1 MSRPRRLADRTLLT
15 TWRALLESVDDR
27 IHRDGAQ
34 VAFFAMLSFVPLALL
49 LVAGFGLVFDDADV
63 RSRVVKTV
71 FENIPLSAEDDR
83 ARLEAAVSDALRSA
97 GRLGAFSVVLLIA
110 AGSGVMGALRHTIN
124 EAWDI
129 HERPPLLRR
138 KALDLALILG
148 ATIVLA
154 LSLAVT
160 ATRKAADLLDD
171 EEGAGPVAWLLDLLG
186 DVLPF
191 VFTGAVILFLYCVLP
206 MRRQRPKDVWPGVVV
221 AVLLLALLREGLELY
236 FEHLADFGAL
246 YGSLG
251 ALMALLLF
259 VYAAA
264 MVLLFGAEFAS
275 EWTRLPDDDEELARE
290 RRELRASWP
299 NGWCPRIDAPDREEE
314 DGAHAPPRPG
324 RGRGSSR
331 ALRRLRRGRGR
342 R

>member
-1 MSRPRRLADRTLLT
+1 VKRLTDRIALT
-15 TWRALLESVDDR
+15 TWRSILESADDR

-49 LVAGFGLVFDDADV
+49 LVAAFGLAFDDADV
-63 RSRVVKTV
+63 RARVVKTV
-71 FENIPLSAEDDR
+71 FENIPLTTGDDR
-83 ARLEAAVSDALRSA
+83 ARLEGTVSDALRSA
-97 GRLGAFSVVLLIA
+97 GRLGIFSVALLIA

-129 HERPPLLRR
+129 HDRPPLLRR
-138 KALDLALILG
+138 KALDLVLILG

-154 LSLAVT
+154 CSLAVT
-160 ATRKAADLLDD
+160 ATRRAAEVLDD
-171 EEGAGPVAWLLDLLG
+171 EEGGGPIAWLLDLVG

-206 MRRQRPKDVWPGVVV
+206 MQRQRPKDVWPGVVV
-221 AVLLLALLREGLELY
+221 AVLLLGLLREGLELY

-275 EWTRLPDDDEELARE
+275 EWTRLPQRDEEVARE
-290 RRELRASWP
+290 VR
-299 NGWCPRIDAPDREEE
+299 D
-314 DGAHAPPRPG
+314 
-324 RGRGSSR
+324 
-331 ALRRLRRGRGR
+331 LRRKARGLLPRR
-342 R
+342 

>member
-1 MSRPRRLADRTLLT
+1 
-15 TWRALLESVDDR
+15 
-27 IHRDGAQ
+27 
-34 VAFFAMLSFVPLALL
+34 VAA
-49 LVAGFGLVFDDADV
+49 FGLFFEDAEV
-63 RSRVVKTV
+63 RERIVKTV
-71 FENIPLSAEDDR
+71 FENIPLSAEEDR
-83 ARLEAAVSDALRSA
+83 DRLERTVSDALERA
-97 GRLGAFSVVLLIA
+97 GSIGPFSVLLLIV

-129 HERPPLLRR
+129 HDRPPLLRR
-138 KALDLALILG
+138 KALDLVLILG

-160 ATRKAADLLDD
+160 ATRKAANVLDD
-171 EEGAGPVAWLLDLLG
+171 EEGGGPIAALLDFVG

-206 MRRQRPKDVWPGVVV
+206 MKRQRVKDVWPGVVV
-221 AVLLLALLREGLELY
+221 AVLLLAILREGLEVY

-275 EWTRLPDDDEELARE
+275 EWTRLPDEQSEVSAEVSKLT
-290 RRELRASWP
+290 S
-299 NGWCPRIDAPDREEE
+299 
-314 DGAHAPPRPG
+314 
-324 RGRGSSR
+324 
-331 ALRRLRRGRGR
+331 RLRRSG
-342 R
+342 

>member
-1 MSRPRRLADRTLLT
+1 MKRRARVLLDRLLLT
-15 TWRALLESVDDR
+15 TWRACLESVDDR
-27 IHRDGAQ
+27 IHRDAAQ

-49 LVAGFGLVFDDADV
+49 LVAAFGLGFDDADV
-63 RSRVVKTV
+63 RTRVVKTV

-83 ARLEAAVSDALRSA
+83 ARLEATVSEALSRA
-97 GRLGAFSVVLLIA
+97 GRIGPFSILLLIV
-110 AGSGVMGALRHTIN
+110 AGSGIMGALRHTIN

-129 HERPPLLRR
+129 HDRPPLLRR
-138 KALDLALILG
+138 KALDLALVLG
-148 ATIVLA
+148 ATTVLA

-160 ATRKAADLLDD
+160 ATRKAANVLDD
-171 EEGAGPVAWLLDLLG
+171 EEGGGIAASLLDFVG

-191 VFTGAVILFLYCVLP
+191 VFGGGVILFLYCVLP
-206 MRRQRPKDVWPGVVV
+206 MQRQRPRDVWPGVAV
-221 AVLLLALLREGLELY
+221 AIVLIAILREGLELY

-275 EWTRLPDDDEELARE
+275 EWTRLPADDAEVSGEV
-290 RRELRASWP
+290 RRL
-299 NGWCPRIDAPDREEE
+299 
-314 DGAHAPPRPG
+314 PG
-324 RGRGSSR
+324 RLKPSGG
-331 ALRRLRRGRGR
+331 
-342 R
+342 

>member
-1 MSRPRRLADRTLLT
+1 MKRRTKAIAHRIGLT
-15 TWRALLESVDDR
+15 TWRSVLESVDDR
-27 IHRDGAQ
+27 IHRDAAQ
-34 VAFFAMLSFVPLALL
+34 VGFFAVLSFVPLALL
-49 LVAGFGLVFDDADV
+49 LVAAFGLAFDDGDV
-63 RSRVVKTV
+63 RTRVVKTV
-71 FENIPLSAEDDR
+71 FENIPLSTDDDR
-83 ARLEAAVSDALRSA
+83 ERLEATVSDALERA
-97 GRLGAFSVVLLIA
+97 GSIGPFSVLLLIV

-129 HERPPLLRR
+129 HDRPPLLRR
-138 KALDLALILG
+138 KALDLSLVLG
-148 ATIVLA
+148 ATLVLA

-160 ATRKAADLLDD
+160 ATRKAAELLHD
-171 EEGAGPVAWLLDLLG
+171 EEGGGFIAALLDLVG

-206 MRRQRPKDVWPGVVV
+206 MQRQRPKDVWPGVVV

-236 FEHLADFGAL
+236 FEYLADFGAL

-275 EWTRLPDDDEELARE
+275 EWTRIPESDEEVAQE
-290 RRELRASWP
+290 WQA
-299 NGWCPRIDAPDREEE
+299 AV
-314 DGAHAPPRPG
+314 
-324 RGRGSSR
+324 
-331 ALRRLRRGRGR
+331 
-342 R
+342 

>member
-1 MSRPRRLADRTLLT
+1 MKRRTRGLVERIVLT

-34 VAFFAMLSFVPLALL
+34 VGFFAMLSFVPLALL
-49 LVAGFGLVFDDADV
+49 LVATFGLVFDDAEV
-63 RSRVVKTV
+63 RGRVVKTV
-71 FENIPLSAEDDR
+71 FENIPLSAEKDR
-83 ARLEAAVSDALRSA
+83 ARLEATVDSALTRA
-97 GRLGAFSVVLLIA
+97 GSIGPFSILLLIA
-110 AGSGVMGALRHTIN
+110 AGSGIMGALRHTIN

-160 ATRKAADLLDD
+160 ATRRAADVLDD
-171 EEGAGPVAWLLDLLG
+171 EEGGGFFAAVLDSIG
-186 DVLPF
+186 DALPF

-206 MRRQRPKDVWPGVVV
+206 VHRQRPKDVWPGVLV
-221 AVLLLALLREGLELY
+221 AVALLALLREGLELY
-236 FEHLADFGAL
+236 FEQLADFGAI

-275 EWTRLPDDDEELARE
+275 EWTRLPEQEEVTRE
-290 RRELRASWP
+290 V
-299 NGWCPRIDAPDREEE
+299 
-314 DGAHAPPRPG
+314 
-324 RGRGSSR
+324 RG
-331 ALRRLRRGRGR
+331 LRRKARKVLAHR
-342 R
+342 

>member
-1 MSRPRRLADRTLLT
+1 MKRRTRAIAHRIALT
-15 TWRALLESVDDR
+15 TWRSLLESVDDR
-27 IHRDGAQ
+27 IHRDAAQ
-34 VAFFAMLSFVPLALL
+34 IGFFAMLSFVPLALL
-49 LVAGFGLVFDDADV
+49 LVAAFGLVFDDADV
-63 RSRVVKTV
+63 RTRVVQTV
-71 FENIPLSAEDDR
+71 FDNIPLSTGDDR
-83 ARLEAAVSDALRSA
+83 EQLEATVSDALQRA
-97 GRLGAFSVVLLIA
+97 GSIGPFSLLLLIA

-129 HERPPLLRR
+129 HDRPPLLRR
-138 KALDLALILG
+138 KALDLALIGG

-154 LSLAVT
+154 CSLAVT
-160 ATRKAADLLDD
+160 ATRRAAELLDD
-171 EEGAGPVAWLLDLLG
+171 EEGGGFVASLLDFLG

-191 VFTGAVILFLYCVLP
+191 VFTGAVILFLFCVLP
-206 MRRQRPKDVWPGVVV
+206 MQRQRPKDVWPGVVV

-275 EWTRLPDDDEELARE
+275 EWTRLPDGEREVARDWQAA
-290 RRELRASWP
+290 R
-299 NGWCPRIDAPDREEE
+299 
-314 DGAHAPPRPG
+314 HAIRSRGDPG
-324 RGRGSSR
+324 
-331 ALRRLRRGRGR
+331 
-342 R
+342 

>member
-1 MSRPRRLADRTLLT
+1 MKRRTRAIAERIALT
-15 TWRALLESVDDR
+15 TWRSLLESVDDR

-34 VAFFAMLSFVPLALL
+34 VAFFTMLSFVPLALL
-49 LVAGFGLVFDDADV
+49 LVATFGQFFDDGDV
-63 RSRVVKTV
+63 RERVVKTV

-83 ARLEAAVSDALRSA
+83 AQLEATVGDALERA
-97 GRLGAFSVVLLIA
+97 GSIGPFSVLLLIV

-160 ATRKAADLLDD
+160 ATRRAAEVLDD
-171 EEGAGPVAWLLDLLG
+171 EEGGGPIAALLDFVG

-206 MRRQRPKDVWPGVVV
+206 MQRQRPRDVWPGVVV

-275 EWTRLPDDDEELARE
+275 EWTRLPEDDDEVAE
-290 RRELRASWP
+290 ELR
-299 NGWCPRIDAPDREEE
+299 R
-314 DGAHAPPRPG
+314 AHG
-324 RGRGSSR
+324 
-331 ALRRLRRGRGR
+331 ALRKQLT
-342 R
+342 